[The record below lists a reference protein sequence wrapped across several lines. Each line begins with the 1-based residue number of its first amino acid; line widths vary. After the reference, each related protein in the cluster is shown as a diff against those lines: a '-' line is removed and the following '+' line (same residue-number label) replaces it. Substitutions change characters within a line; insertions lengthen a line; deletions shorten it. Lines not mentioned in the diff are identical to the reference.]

1 MRPSRGSR
9 NMLSSPTVRILVS
22 ANGVNRRFAPTPE
35 GGGHSNRYATRFRWL
50 SAQLKQ
56 IRLLGSER
64 SQAAP
69 TEFGAPAR
77 PGGGQDP
84 RSLTTPFSSTRP
96 LMKVGPPEKGSR
108 AGVSPLLRADSNV
121 SVEDRV

>member
-9 NMLSSPTVRILVS
+9 NMLSPPTVRILAP
-22 ANGVNRRFAPTPE
+22 ANSVNRRCAPTPE
-35 GGGHSNRYATRFRWL
+35 GGGYGKRHATRFRWL
-50 SAQLKQ
+50 SSQLKQ

-84 RSLTTPFSSTRP
+84 RSLTTLFSSTRP
-96 LMKVGPPEKGSR
+96 LMNVGTPEKSPS